1 MSEWYKKR
9 AKEYVEKAFDQSDK
23 TSTMSAKEV
32 EQAVLGALMIEKT
45 AIIEVSEVLT
55 SDEFFYLEAHKIIY
69 GAILEME
76 QKNEPVDLMTVNQN
90 IISKGLSELSGGIS
104 YLIELTNMVNSS
116 ANIVFH
122 SMIVVEYWIK
132 RKASLIA
139 VIANQ
144 KANDPKEDCFDLIDE
159 IETGISEIKNRVFTN
174 KSVNLTTSISN
185 SIKAFSSIKDNGGLI
200 GVPTGIIELDRR
212 TGGAAGGDLILVG
225 GRPGSG
231 KSMIKLIFAHNA
243 SVNFKTPIAIFEFED
258 KPTQNDSRL
267 MALNTGI
274 DYGDIYM
281 GKPNIDF
288 GFVAQKMASV
298 DYSNFHIEYANYPL
312 NILCSKIKQYV
323 RKKGV
328 KAVFVNQLSF
338 IKVNQ
343 TFQREDQLL
352 GYISTT
358 LKNLAKE
365 LDIAIYLFI
374 QLKPAIDE
382 RPDVRPH
389 KGDIRLCAK
398 LEEDA
403 DTIILLTRP
412 EAYEWFREGTKAYY
426 FREQLFDIQDKILLD
441 YCKTRNGEPF
451 AEWLNAEMGKHWLYG
466 ADNPFRILEKQYTFD
481 DKSGEVFQLPEKND
495 VFKSINGASHFER
508 NENMQ

>member
-1 MSEWYKKR
+1 MTEWQKKR

-55 SDEFFYLEAHKIIY
+55 SNEFFYLEAHKIIY

-76 QKNEPVDLMTVNQN
+76 QKNEPVDLMTVNQS
-90 IISKGLSELSGGIS
+90 IISKGLSELVGGIS

-132 RKASLIA
+132 RKASLVAI
-139 VIANQ
+139 IANQ
-144 KANDPKEDCFDLIDE
+144 KANDFKEDCFDLLDE
-159 IETGISEIKNRVFTN
+159 MEAGISEIKNRVFTN
-174 KSVNLTTSISN
+174 KSVNLSTSISN
-185 SIKAFSSIKDNGGLI
+185 SITFFSSIKDNGGLI

-231 KSMIKLIFAHNA
+231 KSIVKLIFAHNA
-243 SVNFKTPIAIFEFED
+243 SVNFKIPVAIFDYED
-258 KPTQNDSRL
+258 RPKQNDSRL

-288 GFVAQKMASV
+288 NFVAQKMAGV
-298 DYSNFHIEYANYPL
+298 DYSKFHIEYANYAL

-323 RKKGV
+323 RKHKVG
-328 KAVFVNQLSF
+328 AIFINQLSF

-343 TFQREDQLL
+343 SFQREDQML
-352 GYISTT
+352 GFISGT
-358 LKNLAKE
+358 LKQLAVD
-365 LDIAIYLFI
+365 LNVPIYLFL
-374 QLKPAIDE
+374 QLKKEIDD

-389 KGDIRLCAK
+389 KGDIKLSGK

-403 DTIILLTRP
+403 DTIILMTRP
-412 EAYEWFREGTKAYY
+412 ANYSWFREGVKPYY
-426 FREQLFDIQDKILLD
+426 YRDQIFDIENKTLFD

-451 AEWLNAEMGKHWLYG
+451 EEWLNLEAGKLWLYG
-466 ADNPFRILEKQYTFD
+466 SDNPFRIVEKNYTFND
-481 DKSGEVFQLPEKND
+481 HGEVFQLPEKND
-495 VFKSINGASHFER
+495 VFKSINGAIHFER